1 MELCKWTVDLGNLP
15 SFQHQANIA
24 QSGFYTGECFIEA
37 GGTYSRCRALKFMK

>member
-24 QSGFYTGECFIEA
+24 QSGFYTGECFNEA
-37 GGTYSRCRALKFMK
+37 GGTFSRCRAL

>member
-24 QSGFYTGECFIEA
+24 QSGFYTGERFN
-37 GGTYSRCRALKFMK
+37 GALLVAMKFMK